1 MRLSLPPMRTASLIA
16 ALGALGLPLPAAAQT
31 VGPPVAEY
39 TVRAQGRF
47 DLTNAALTPSTVV
60 VEAFSFRVDTL
71 GVVHYLPFDT
81 ARVKL
86 KLSSGTV
93 RVPAR
98 ASFSVGYEASAD
110 SVPAWFVIASNFS
123 APRTAGLNVRIQLP
137 HVVYL
142 NQREALERS
151 AVAVR
156 AIEHDPVAKKARF
169 KLANASGRLGR
180 VVSCTVN
187 GATTSSPCGSFPMFP
202 QFWRWVAV
210 DWPHAEPPA
219 SVRVEFERFAVVTSM
234 TDLRRTASAP

>member
-1 MRLSLPPMRTASLIA
+1 MRIPPLLVA
-16 ALGALGLPLPAAAQT
+16 AVALGLPLAAAAQT

-39 TVRAQGRF
+39 VTRAQGRF
-47 DLTNAALTPSTVV
+47 DLTNAGLTPSTVV
-60 VEAFSFRVDTL
+60 IEAFSFSVDTL

-93 RVPAR
+93 RVPPR
-98 ASFSVGYEASAD
+98 ASFSVGYDASAE

-123 APRTAGLNVRIQLP
+123 TPRTAGLNVRIQLP

-142 NQREALERS
+142 NQREALEQS
-151 AVAVR
+151 AVAIR

-169 KLANASGRLGR
+169 KVANGSDRLGR

-187 GATTSSPCGSFPMFP
+187 GANTSSPCGSFPMFP

-219 SVRVEFERFAVVTSM
+219 SVRVEFERFAVVTSLA
-234 TDLRRTASAP
+234 DLRRTASAP

>member
-1 MRLSLPPMRTASLIA
+1 MRIPLLIA
-16 ALGALGLPLPAAAQT
+16 AAAVTALGFPEAMGAQT
-31 VGPPVAEY
+31 VGPPVSEY
-39 TVRAQGRF
+39 LTRAQGRF
-47 DLTNAALTPSTVV
+47 ELTNAGLTPSTVV
-60 VEAFSFRVDTL
+60 IEAFGFHVDTL

-93 RVPAR
+93 RIPPR

-123 APRTAGLNVRIQLP
+123 TPRTAGLNMRIQLP

-142 NQREALERS
+142 NQREPLDRA
-151 AVAVR
+151 AVVIG
-156 AIEHDPVAKKARF
+156 AIEHDGARKAARF
-169 KLANASGRLGR
+169 RISNSSSRLGR
-180 VVSCTVN
+180 VVSCTIN
-187 GATTSSPCGSFPMFP
+187 GATTSAPCGSFPMFP

-219 SVRVEFERFAVVTSM
+219 SVRVEFERFALVTSLA
-234 TDLRRTASAP
+234 DLRRTASAP